1 MWLGLKEG
9 SWLVRL
15 DDTASAVRRHPMYA
29 RLIILLVFVAALA
42 AGAGIIINF

>member
-9 SWLVRL
+9 AWLLRL
-15 DDTASAVRRHPMYA
+15 DDPQAPSGSTPMYA